1 MPGRAGGSRLRGGI
15 LTMKGRDITE
25 QIRQAGYEVALSEDW
40 QRVRCTGPEPLTE
53 ACKDLLKANK
63 HEVLFWLVANAFKD
77 HLNGRILET
86 YDTTGMV
93 ATDYPPSNAALR
105 EQWLAS
111 AEEILAQRDG
121 KGRLDAT
128 SSEID
133 TCIIGLRSF
142 MQPDALAMC
151 ARLKDSIPE
160 AKKCS
165 NRLKAQTRRR
175 IANKDREWKRNH

>member
-1 MPGRAGGSRLRGGI
+1 
-15 LTMKGRDITE
+15 MKGRDITE
-25 QIRQAGYEVALSEDW
+25 QIRQAGYELTLSEDW

-133 TCIIGLRSF
+133 TCVIGLRSF
-142 MQPDALAMC
+142 MQPDALVMC

>member
-1 MPGRAGGSRLRGGI
+1 MPSRAGGTRLRGGI

-40 QRVRCTGPEPLTE
+40 QKVRCSGPKPLTE
-53 ACKDLLKANK
+53 AYKNLLKANK

-86 YDTTGMV
+86 CDTTGMV
-93 ATDYPPSNAALR
+93 AANYPPSDAALR

-111 AEEILAQRDG
+111 AEEILTQRDG

-142 MQPDALAMC
+142 RQPDALAMC

-160 AKKCS
+160 AKKCT
-165 NRLKAQTRRR
+165 NRFNTGQL
-175 IANKDREWKRNH
+175 

>member
-1 MPGRAGGSRLRGGI
+1 
-15 LTMKGRDITE
+15 MKGRDITE
-25 QIRQAGYEVALSEDW
+25 QIRQAGYELTLSEDW

>member
-1 MPGRAGGSRLRGGI
+1 
-15 LTMKGRDITE
+15 MKGRDITE

-40 QRVRCTGPEPLTE
+40 QRVRCTGPKALPE
-53 ACKDLLKANK
+53 AYKDLLKANK

-86 YDTTGMV
+86 CDTTGVV
-93 ATDYPPSNAALR
+93 APDCPPSNAALR

-160 AKKCS
+160 AKKCT
-165 NRLKAQTRRR
+165 NRFKAQAKCNLETGSFSSKKY
-175 IANKDREWKRNH
+175 AKWALLGGAHQ